1 MRNTN
6 YTTSLLILFIVS
18 ACGGGGGGGSS
29 MSDGSSGGG
38 YGSGS
43 TNSAPT
49 ITNSTLSISVQENQ
63 TSAFT
68 VTATDADNDSLTYT
82 ILNNDSSLFA
92 ISSSGVVTFTSAPDF
107 ENPADANSDNV
118 YNLTASV
125 SDGTLS
131 DSKDFTVTVTND
143 TSDDEVASAW
153 DGTLVKDN
161 TYAPY
166 DKHATSYALIL
177 AGLPDVSDEFVTNV
191 ANITNRIL
199 ASNSSTD
206 STNRNALLNGFIT
219 NKAFQ
224 RIGRTSMSS
233 YSPSLDEA
241 NYPGWDNINDT
252 YDVIDFIWEATSDS
266 DSQTK
271 ENQINSIL
279 EHLLHTI
286 TLGFDRVFNNWSYD
300 DQNSELNLAMQQ
312 AVDMGHYNTTG
323 MYTDVDD
330 ATKKRI
336 LAQEFAYW
344 MILTGWDLKSSY
356 APDASPEWSVLTA
369 AEMQT
374 KLPLAH
380 TLFTDT
386 VNGVLVNPTKEY
398 LDGLTFSSITAQQQ
412 TETVQVS
419 VAANNSGSGNVY
431 VIDGTQKK
439 SITLNVG
446 TTYTFTHSSSH
457 PFRFSTTSNGTHG
470 GGSEYTSGVTKSSG
484 STVIEVTSSTPA
496 TLYYY
501 CSIHSGM
508 GGTASISN

>member
-1 MRNTN
+1 
-6 YTTSLLILFIVS
+6 
-18 ACGGGGGGGSS
+18 
-29 MSDGSSGGG
+29 
-38 YGSGS
+38 
-43 TNSAPT
+43 
-49 ITNSTLSISVQENQ
+49 
-63 TSAFT
+63 
-68 VTATDADNDSLTYT
+68 
-82 ILNNDSSLFA
+82 
-92 ISSSGVVTFTSAPDF
+92 
-107 ENPADANSDNV
+107 
-118 YNLTASV
+118 
-125 SDGTLS
+125 
-131 DSKDFTVTVTND
+131 
-143 TSDDEVASAW
+143 
-153 DGTLVKDN
+153 
-161 TYAPY
+161 
-166 DKHATSYALIL
+166 
-177 AGLPDVSDEFVTNV
+177 
-191 ANITNRIL
+191 
-199 ASNSSTD
+199 
-206 STNRNALLNGFIT
+206 
-219 NKAFQ
+219 
-224 RIGRTSMSS
+224 
-233 YSPSLDEA
+233 
-241 NYPGWDNINDT
+241 
-252 YDVIDFIWEATSDS
+252 
-266 DSQTK
+266 
-271 ENQINSIL
+271 
-279 EHLLHTI
+279 
-286 TLGFDRVFNNWSYD
+286 
-300 DQNSELNLAMQQ
+300 MQQ

-398 LDGLTFSSITAQQQ
+398 LDGLTFSSITTQQQ

-457 PFRFSTTSNGTHG
+457 PFRFSTTTNGTHD

-484 STVIEVTSSTPA
+484 STVIEVTSSTPT

-508 GGTASISN
+508 GGTATISN